1 MSDTNKPD
9 LPSDVQETLMEFPCD
24 FPLKVFVKPES
35 DVDQQILTLLEP
47 HVGALPLS
55 AVQRKVS
62 RTGKFI
68 SLTVNFTATG
78 KPQVDAVFAALQGH
92 PLVVMA
98 M

>member
-1 MSDTNKPD
+1 MSDQSPTDNN
-9 LPSDVQETLMEFPCD
+9 ETLMEFPCA
-24 FPLKVFVKPES
+24 FPLKVFVKPAN

-47 HVGALPLS
+47 HIGKLPLS

-68 SLTVNFTATG
+68 SLTVNFTATS
-78 KPQVDAVFAALQGH
+78 KPQVDAVFAALSNSD
-92 PLVVMA
+92 LVVMA